1 MLVENS
7 IKKQVPGEDR
17 TILGQHRIIP
27 VRRLR
32 RPIFRQAAQ
41 KAQGI
46 LRVLPSIFVLY
57 DGILGKQDVCRE
69 LCGVALELAE
79 YPDDRDY
86 DAAFR
91 LLFRWCQSAFI
102 RVDLSAAQPLGAL

>member
-1 MLVENS
+1 M
-7 IKKQVPGEDR
+7 KQ
-17 TILGQHRIIP
+17 TITQEQCNVTERNGHVVFILRQHRIIP

-69 LCGVALELAE
+69 LCGVAL
-79 YPDDRDY
+79 
-86 DAAFR
+86 R
-91 LLFRWCQSAFI
+91 LNNE
-102 RVDLSAAQPLGAL
+102 